1 VASPWLRLLSL
12 WAAAAVLLAV
22 VSITPIVHEAR
33 RQGPGRASGYVEA
46 HAGHGAL
53 WIAFEAVLDAE
64 EGDGVIRID
73 ARLRSGVLVSALV
86 EAFAERVAGRA
97 DRLRWKVGCP
107 GCGHAVRHLYVASHV
122 EPAWGCRR
130 CLHLAYEST
139 RLRAP
144 ERALLMVR
152 RRRAQL
158 GQPGPT
164 FAPLTR
170 PHRMRTETF
179 ERHGE
184 FVLRHLDRYL
194 AAAPERAAR
203 IARLAAK
210 VAKLH
215 RAMPLPI
222 DEAVRK
228 SDGIG
233 EVLRPVTP
241 GHQPHGG
248 VIGSAGGEQ
257 HSASC
262 RASAVRSS
270 PR

>member
-1 VASPWLRLLSL
+1 MTRAIIESVPL
-12 WAAAAVLLAV
+12 V
-22 VSITPIVHEAR
+22 VSITPIIHEAR
-33 RQGPGRASGYVEA
+33 REGPGRVSGFVEP
-46 HAGHGAL
+46 HAGRGAI
-53 WIAFEAVLDAE
+53 WVSFEAVLDAE

-107 GCGHAVRHLYVASHV
+107 GCGHAVRHLYVASHA
-122 EPAWGCRR
+122 EPVWGCRG
-130 CLHLAYEST
+130 CLHLVYEST

-144 ERALLMVR
+144 ERALLMIR

-158 GQPGPT
+158 GQPGPA

-170 PHRMRTETF
+170 PHGMRTETF

-184 FVLRHLDRYL
+184 FVRRHLDRYR

-215 RAMPLPI
+215 RAMPLPLDRAEQPYI
-222 DEAVRK
+222 AVPP
-228 SDGIG
+228 SADL
-233 EVLRPVTP
+233 EV
-241 GHQPHGG
+241 
-248 VIGSAGGEQ
+248 
-257 HSASC
+257 
-262 RASAVRSS
+262 
-270 PR
+270 PRTVARR